1 MPIFSA
7 CQIKP
12 QKITEVSEQ
21 RAPNNFVP
29 IILLQFQPIQ
39 LLSIEYLTFWIHFS
53 EYYLGHIRFSVN
65 LNLDTTQL
73 ACNS

>member
-1 MPIFSA
+1 MQLYTHGFLTLLISLYSTPIFSA

-29 IILLQFQPIQ
+29 IILLQF
-39 LLSIEYLTFWIHFS
+39 
-53 EYYLGHIRFSVN
+53 
-65 LNLDTTQL
+65 
-73 ACNS
+73 